1 MALLTI
7 TSKGRTFLNSPTP
20 IRSSEKPEKQFRVR
34 AAVMLMILRDEGPLS
49 EDEIFDIF
57 SAEPRHE
64 IKSTLRGIAEKQY
77 IEIIDSDKEV

>member
-20 IRSSEKPEKQFRVR
+20 IRSSEKQFRVR